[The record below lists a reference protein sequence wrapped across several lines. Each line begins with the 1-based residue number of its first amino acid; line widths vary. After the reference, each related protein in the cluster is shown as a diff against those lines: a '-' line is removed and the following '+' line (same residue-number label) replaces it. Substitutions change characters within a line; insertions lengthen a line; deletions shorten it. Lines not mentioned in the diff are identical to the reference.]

1 MNVADD
7 DAGEIAAGTLR
18 ERREPAPA
26 ACASRWLACALRPLL
41 ALSVGLLALAAHASD
56 IAPPFAPAR
65 DFASLLAQAAPASR
79 DELFGDDEAK
89 PSEPSRESLF
99 GEDVARAKAQA
110 SGIAWHGYLR
120 GKLAYTYAD
129 PEHWSKMLVRGELDG
144 QGQLA
149 PNVKYRIGARLD
161 YDFVYDATNFYPS
174 DVRRDQ
180 RFDAMLRENYV
191 DIGAG
196 DFDFRL
202 GRQQIVWGEM
212 VGLFFADVVSAKDL
226 REFILPDFD
235 VLRIPQWALRG
246 EYFKGDFHA
255 EAVWIPVP
263 SYDDIGKPGSEFFP
277 ALPPPPPGFATLYD
291 NEQFPKRT
299 AGHTNFGARL
309 SWLSNGYDVSAFYY
323 DSMDAQPTF
332 YRQILLAPQ
341 PAFIYQARHD
351 RIQQVGG
358 TLAKDLGPAVFKM
371 ETVYA
376 RGRSYNVLRFDDGDG
391 VVRQNTLD
399 IVAGLDFTLPADTRL
414 NVQAFNR
421 TFFDHD
427 PDIVPKRNEPGASL
441 LVNHRISDRLEA
453 EVLLISSVIR
463 SDWLLRP
470 RVTWTLT
477 PNVHL
482 LFGLDVFH
490 GPPLGL
496 FGQFNNR
503 DRVYTEVRYAF

>member
-1 MNVADD
+1 
-7 DAGEIAAGTLR
+7 
-18 ERREPAPA
+18 
-26 ACASRWLACALRPLL
+26 
-41 ALSVGLLALAAHASD
+41 
-56 IAPPFAPAR
+56 
-65 DFASLLAQAAPASR
+65 
-79 DELFGDDEAK
+79 
-89 PSEPSRESLF
+89 
-99 GEDVARAKAQA
+99 
-110 SGIAWHGYLR
+110 
-120 GKLAYTYAD
+120 
-129 PEHWSKMLVRGELDG
+129 
-144 QGQLA
+144 
-149 PNVKYRIGARLD
+149 
-161 YDFVYDATNFYPS
+161 
-174 DVRRDQ
+174 
-180 RFDAMLRENYV
+180 
-191 DIGAG
+191 
-196 DFDFRL
+196 
-202 GRQQIVWGEM
+202 
-212 VGLFFADVVSAKDL
+212 
-226 REFILPDFD
+226 
-235 VLRIPQWALRG
+235 
-246 EYFKGDFHA
+246 
-255 EAVWIPVP
+255 
-263 SYDDIGKPGSEFFP
+263 
-277 ALPPPPPGFATLYD
+277 
-291 NEQFPKRT
+291 
-299 AGHTNFGARL
+299 
-309 SWLSNGYDVSAFYY
+309 
-323 DSMDAQPTF
+323 MDAQPTF

-503 DRVYTEVRYAF
+503 DRVYPEVRYAF